1 MILWG
6 ALGIALNVGIAR
18 FTYGVMLPSLRND
31 LGLDYLASG
40 SLNSIHLAGYLIGT
54 LMGPWLVRRMAVWR
68 MSRHAHLL
76 VAVGAVV
83 CALAPPNMMG
93 FVVLAA
99 GRLAT
104 GIGAGVGIMATF
116 VIVFDA
122 VGASRR
128 PLMSAMVWSGM
139 NVAIVASGLC
149 VAPLVETSAGW
160 RVSFWI
166 AAAIALAVAIAFP
179 PAHLRVEKSAGQVA
193 ASLEPEASRMF
204 SRRWIFLALAYFCF
218 GMAYVAYA
226 TFAGV
231 RLTVIE
237 ASMFVVGA
245 TWTALGV
252 MSMAGSFATIPL
264 LNAPRVKYWALSV
277 ALGCGAL
284 GAFVA
289 AGNSPQ
295 ANFVGALFVGLG
307 LAAVPTIVSAYAR
320 DRTSTET
327 YPKAFSAVSA
337 FLSVGSLAGPI
348 AGGAIGDWI
357 GSAWIPLFAAAV
369 YGAGAL
375 FAAIDAAI
383 VRREAQQ

>member
-1 MILWG
+1 LILWG

-68 MSRHAHLL
+68 MSRYAHLL
-76 VAVGAVV
+76 VAVGAAV
-83 CALAPPNMMG
+83 CALAPPNIMG
-93 FVVLAA
+93 FAVLAA

-179 PAHLRVEKSAGQVA
+179 PAHLRVQKGLGQVA
-193 ASLEPEASRMF
+193 ASLAPEASRMF

-369 YGAGAL
+369 YVAGAL